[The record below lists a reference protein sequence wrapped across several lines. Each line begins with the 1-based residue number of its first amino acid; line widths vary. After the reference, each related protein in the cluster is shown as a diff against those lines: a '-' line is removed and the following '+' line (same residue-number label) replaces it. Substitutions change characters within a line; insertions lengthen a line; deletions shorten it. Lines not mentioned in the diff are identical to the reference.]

1 MTDKTDKGN
10 KANNNKANK
19 KSRAKTP
26 GQDGSRARLI
36 KAAEDIMRENGYA
49 AVTSRRVAARAEL
62 KPQLVH
68 YYFRNMDELFLEV
81 YRHWADHLVNRL
93 NAVLESKRP
102 LKEMWKATT
111 DARGVL
117 LNEFIA
123 LANHR
128 KELQDEIAEFGNRYR
143 RHQIRIMEAILAKN
157 VSDNTVSEN
166 NASGNNASHNNTA
179 SDNPAWTP
187 AFAAILLNALARALA
202 SESEVGITE
211 GHEDALA
218 TVEYYMQKFGG

>member
-1 MTDKTDKGN
+1 MTDKE
-10 KANNNKANK
+10 
-19 KSRAKTP
+19 KSTRAP

-81 YRHWADHLVNRL
+81 YRRWADHLVTRL
-93 NAVLESKRP
+93 EAALESESP
-102 LKEMWKATT
+102 LKEMWEATT

-143 RHQIRIMEAILAKN
+143 QHQIRIMEAILEKH
-157 VSDNTVSEN
+157 VP
-166 NASGNNASHNNTA
+166 
-179 SDNPAWTP
+179 DNPAWSP

-211 GHEDALA
+211 GHEEALA
-218 TVEYYMQKFGG
+218 TVEYYMQMFGG

>member
-10 KANNNKANK
+10 KANK
-19 KSRAKTP
+19 KPRAKTP

-128 KELQDEIAEFGNRYR
+128 KDLQDEIAEFGNRYR

-157 VSDNTVSEN
+157 VADD
-166 NASGNNASHNNTA
+166 TA

>member
-1 MTDKTDKGN
+1 MTHKE
-10 KANNNKANK
+10 
-19 KSRAKTP
+19 KSATASR
-26 GQDGSRARLI
+26 QDDSRTRLI
-36 KAAEDIMRENGYA
+36 KAAEEIMRDNGYA
-49 AVTSRRVAARAEL
+49 AVTSRRVAAKAGL

-93 NAVLESKRP
+93 EAVLESESP

-143 RHQIRIMEAILAKN
+143 QHQIRIMEVILEKHA
-157 VSDNTVSEN
+157 V
-166 NASGNNASHNNTA
+166 AS
-179 SDNPAWTP
+179 PVWTP
-187 AFAAILLNALARALA
+187 SFAAILLNSLARSLA

-211 GHEDALA
+211 GHEEALA
-218 TVEYYMQKFGG
+218 TVEHFMQKFGG